1 MPETAHGPVTPAP
14 LPERPKM
21 SGFLRRA
28 LGLIGHGLKPG
39 LREFLRARAH
49 FHAALPAGPLVAQNY
64 VVFDLE
70 ATGLEVSGGDRVL
83 SIGAVRLRDGEARGS
98 FTTLVNPGRAI
109 PPASIRYHGITDAMV
124 ADAPPV
130 AEALARFQD
139 FIGND
144 VLVAHNAAFDRA
156 LIFAEEFRGAP
167 AIGNP
172 FLCSVATSRWLDPEE
187 ADHSLDGLC
196 GRAGIV
202 ITGRHQALG
211 DAEATAALWVSLMA
225 RAAARGVDDLA
236 ELARR
241 ARITAAMAAAAEHF

>member
-1 MPETAHGPVTPAP
+1 
-14 LPERPKM
+14 M

-28 LGLIGHGLKPG
+28 LGALGNGLKPS

-49 FHAALPAGPLVAQNY
+49 LRAALPAGPLITQHY

-70 ATGLEVSGGDRVL
+70 ATGLDVSGGDRL
-83 SIGAVRLRDGEARGS
+83 ISIGAVRLRDGEARER
-98 FTTLVNPGRAI
+98 FTSLVNPARSI
-109 PPASIRYHGITDAMV
+109 PPGSIRYHGITDAMV
-124 ADAPPV
+124 ADAPPA
-130 AEALARFQD
+130 AEALTRFQG
-139 FIGND
+139 FIGDD

-156 LIFAEEFRGAP
+156 LIFAEELRGAP

-187 ADHSLDGLC
+187 EDHSLDGLC

-202 ITGRHQALG
+202 IAGRHQALG

-241 ARITAAMAAAAEHF
+241 SRMTAAMAAAAEHF

>member
-1 MPETAHGPVTPAP
+1 
-14 LPERPKM
+14 M

-28 LGLIGHGLKPG
+28 LGALGNGLKPG

-49 FHAALPAGPLVAQNY
+49 FRAPLPAGPLIAQRY

-70 ATGLEVSGGDRVL
+70 STGLDVSGGDCVI
-83 SIGAVRLRDGEARGS
+83 SIGAVRLRDGEARES
-98 FTTLVNPGRAI
+98 FTSLVNPARAI
-109 PPASIRYHGITDAMV
+109 PPGSIRYHGITDAMV
-124 ADAPPV
+124 ADAPPA
-130 AEALARFQD
+130 AEAIARFQE
-139 FIGND
+139 FIGDD

-172 FLCSVATSRWLDPEE
+172 FLCSVATSRWLDPQE

-202 ITGRHQALG
+202 IAGRHQALG
-211 DAEATAALWVSLMA
+211 DAEATALLWVSLLA

-241 ARITAAMAAAAEHF
+241 SRMTAAMAATAEHF

>member
-1 MPETAHGPVTPAP
+1 
-14 LPERPKM
+14 M
-21 SGFLRRA
+21 SGFFRRA
-28 LGLIGHGLKPG
+28 LGALGNGLKPS

-49 FHAALPAGPLVAQNY
+49 FHAALPSGPLIAQRY

-70 ATGLEVSGGDRVL
+70 STGLDVSGGDRL
-83 SIGAVRLRDGEARGS
+83 ISIGAVRLRDGEARES
-98 FTTLVNPGRAI
+98 LTMLINPARAI
-109 PPASIRYHGITDAMV
+109 PPSSIRYHGITDAMV
-124 ADAPPV
+124 ADALP
-130 AEALARFQD
+130 ATEALARFQE
-139 FIGND
+139 FIGDD

-202 ITGRHQALG
+202 IAGRHQALG

-241 ARITAAMAAAAEHF
+241 SRMTAAMAAAAEHF

>member
-1 MPETAHGPVTPAP
+1 
-14 LPERPKM
+14 M

-28 LGLIGHGLKPG
+28 LGALGNGLKPS

-49 FHAALPAGPLVAQNY
+49 FHAALPAGPLIAQRY

-70 ATGLEVSGGDRVL
+70 STGLDVSGGDRLL
-83 SIGAVRLRDGEARGS
+83 SIGAVRLRDGEVRES
-98 FTTLVNPGRAI
+98 FTTLVNPARSI
-109 PPASIRYHGITDAMV
+109 PPGSIRYHGITDAMV
-124 ADAPPV
+124 ADAPPA
-130 AEALARFQD
+130 AEALAQFQE
-139 FIGND
+139 FIGDD
-144 VLVAHNAAFDRA
+144 VLVAHNAGFDRA

-187 ADHSLDGLC
+187 AVHSLDGLC

-202 ITGRHQALG
+202 IAGRHQALG
-211 DAEATAALWVSLMA
+211 DAEATASLWVSLIA

-236 ELARR
+236 EMARR
-241 ARITAAMAAAAEHF
+241 SRMTAAMAATAEHF

>member
-1 MPETAHGPVTPAP
+1 MRGYTHGPAAP
-14 LPERPKM
+14 HPSSEHPPM
-21 SGFLRRA
+21 SGILRRA
-28 LGLIGHGLKPG
+28 LGALGNGLKPG

-49 FHAALPAGPLVAQNY
+49 FHAALPAGPLIAQRY

-70 ATGLEVSGGDRVL
+70 STGLDVSGGDRVI
-83 SIGAVRLRDGEARGS
+83 SIGAVRLRDGEARES
-98 FTTLVNPGRAI
+98 FTTLVNPGRPI
-109 PPASIRYHGITDAMV
+109 PPASMRYHGITDAMV
-124 ADAPPV
+124 ADAPPAAV
-130 AEALARFQD
+130 ALARFQD
-139 FIGND
+139 FIADD
-144 VLVAHNAAFDRA
+144 VLIVHNAGFDRA

-172 FLCSVATSRWLDPEE
+172 FLCSVATSRWLDPDE

-202 ITGRHQALG
+202 IAGRHQALG
-211 DAEATAALWVSLMA
+211 DAEATAALWVSLVA

-241 ARITAAMAAAAEHF
+241 SRMTAAMAAAAEHF

>member
-1 MPETAHGPVTPAP
+1 
-14 LPERPKM
+14 M

-28 LGLIGHGLKPG
+28 LGAVGNGLKPG
-39 LREFLRARAH
+39 LREFLRARSH
-49 FHAALPAGPLVAQNY
+49 FHAALPAGPLIAQRY

-70 ATGLEVSGGDRVL
+70 STGLDVSGGDRVI
-83 SIGAVRLRDGEARGS
+83 SIGAVRLRDGEARES
-98 FTTLVNPGRAI
+98 FTTLVNPACAI
-109 PPASIRYHGITDAMV
+109 PPGSIRYHGITDAMV
-124 ADAPPV
+124 AAAPPA
-130 AEALARFQD
+130 AEALARFQE
-139 FIGND
+139 FIADD
-144 VLVAHNAAFDRA
+144 VLVAHNAGFDRA

-167 AIGNP
+167 VIGNP
-172 FLCSVATSRWLDPEE
+172 FLCSVVTSRWLDPQE

-202 ITGRHQALG
+202 IAGRHQALG

-241 ARITAAMAAAAEHF
+241 SRMTAAMAVAAEHF

>member
-1 MPETAHGPVTPAP
+1 
-14 LPERPKM
+14 M
-21 SGFLRRA
+21 SGLLRRA
-28 LGLIGHGLKPG
+28 LGALGNGLKPG
-39 LREFLRARAH
+39 LREFLRARAY
-49 FHAALPAGPLVAQNY
+49 FRAPLPAGPLIAQRY

-70 ATGLEVSGGDRVL
+70 STGLDVSGGDRLL
-83 SIGAVRLRDGEARGS
+83 SIGAVRLRDGEVRES
-98 FTTLVNPGRAI
+98 FTTLVNPARAI
-109 PPASIRYHGITDAMV
+109 PPGSIRYHGITDAMV
-124 ADAPPV
+124 ADAPPA
-130 AEALARFQD
+130 AEALAQFQE
-139 FIGND
+139 FIGDD

-172 FLCSVATSRWLDPEE
+172 FLCSVATSRWLDPQE

-202 ITGRHQALG
+202 IAGRHQALG
-211 DAEATAALWVSLMA
+211 DAEATALLWVSLLA

-241 ARITAAMAAAAEHF
+241 SRMTAAMAATAEHF